1 MTSVPSP
8 EQPIRPENSPPGP
21 FITQHTAL
29 ILLTAL
35 VIGLVVAGLTFL
47 NGTPTA
53 GAVLAGSLSAGGSV
67 PVLRTLIR

>member
-8 EQPIRPENSPPGP
+8 EPPIPPENSLPGP

-35 VIGLVVAGLTFL
+35 VIGLIVPGLTFL

-53 GAVLAGSLSAGGSV
+53 GAVVAGALSAEPCV
-67 PVLRTLIR
+67 HL